1 MPAKGSAERLRDDK
15 LGRHPVTGVYWTSA
29 FAEDDELTCRGAL
42 RSPIAPHFASA
53 NSVGVLPVTWRNAC
67 ENAGTLA

>member
-1 MPAKGSAERLRDDK
+1 MPAKA
-15 LGRHPVTGVYWTSA
+15 GRPVATGAGVYW
-29 FAEDDELTCRGAL
+29 
-42 RSPIAPHFASA
+42 IAPFAGDDGPRPKAHTPIRPYIAFA